1 MDKVW
6 TNYKLKIKKV
16 EIINNYIRNIVK
28 YYLLYDI
35 AKYCIIIDIKRFFV
49 RKVCMDRFDAR
60 DSGLII
66 SPLTTGDCAAAA
78 ARAAAASLLFK
89 FDYEYVTI
97 QHDGNTRTISV
108 YKDAEKCNN
117 NESHFYAVM
126 EGGMAPDIREKADIH
141 VSVSKVTDFRTVESK
156 AFMDIRYGN
165 LFLYAGEG
173 IGIASVDSFTAKRGQ
188 ALIEKDARK
197 LIFDAVA
204 GVCEI
209 SDGAQPLLIKVS
221 CPEGMLIAAKQ
232 AVGQNGFM
240 GGIGIMGSYGTI
252 SSVHQ
257 RDIASSIENQI
268 QAQIDMGVTS
278 ILVSPGD
285 YCADKIYEGIHVSL
299 KTAINCFN
307 FPGSAID
314 AACEAGVEN
323 LLLVGNVGK
332 LVKMAAG
339 IMNTNSYASDGRREI
354 FAAHTAI
361 VGGTSS
367 QVRTVMG
374 CTTCDEILALLNN
387 WGLRDRVMASI
398 MGKINEAVGRRC
410 NGRLRYGVALFSE
423 EFGLLGATADTRN
436 VLVKVSQDQYALSLK
451 LK

>member
-1 MDKVW
+1 
-6 TNYKLKIKKV
+6 
-16 EIINNYIRNIVK
+16 
-28 YYLLYDI
+28 
-35 AKYCIIIDIKRFFV
+35 
-49 RKVCMDRFDAR
+49 MDRFDAR

-97 QHDGNTRTISV
+97 QHEGNTRTISV
-108 YKDAEKCNN
+108 YKEAEKCTK
-117 NESHFYAVM
+117 NEVHFYAVM

-141 VSVSKVTDFRTVESK
+141 VSVSKITDFRSVDSK
-156 AFMDIRYGN
+156 AYMDVRYGN

-173 IGIASVDSFTAKRGQ
+173 VGIAGFDTPSAKKGH
-188 ALIEKDARK
+188 ALIEKDAQK

-204 GVCEI
+204 SVCEI

-221 CPEGMLIAAKQ
+221 CPEGVMIAAKQ
-232 AVGQNGFM
+232 AAGLNAFS
-240 GGIGIMGSYGTI
+240 GGITIMGDKGFLH
-252 SSVHQ
+252 SVHQ
-257 RDIASSIENQI
+257 RDIAASIENQI
-268 QAQIDMGVTS
+268 LAQTNMGVTS
-278 ILVSPGD
+278 ILISPGN

-307 FPGSAID
+307 FPGTAID
-314 AACEAGVEN
+314 AACDAGIEN
-323 LLLVGNVGK
+323 FLLVGNVGK

-374 CTTCDEILALLNN
+374 CTTCDEILSLLNN

-398 MGKINEAVGRRC
+398 MGKINEAVERRC
-410 NGRLRYGVALFSE
+410 HGRVKFGVALFSE
-423 EFGLLGATADTRN
+423 EFGLLGATANTRN
-436 VLVKVSQDQYALSLK
+436 VLVKVSQEQFALSLK

>member
-1 MDKVW
+1 
-6 TNYKLKIKKV
+6 
-16 EIINNYIRNIVK
+16 
-28 YYLLYDI
+28 
-35 AKYCIIIDIKRFFV
+35 
-49 RKVCMDRFDAR
+49 MDRFDAR

-97 QHDGNTRTISV
+97 QHEGNTRTISV
-108 YKDAEKCNN
+108 YKDAEKCSRD
-117 NESHFYAVM
+117 EAHFYAVM
-126 EGGMAPDIREKADIH
+126 EGGMAPDIRDKADIH
-141 VSVSKVTDFRTVESK
+141 VSVSRVTDFRKVDSR
-156 AFMDIRYGN
+156 AYMDVRYGN

-173 IGIASVDSFTAKRGQ
+173 IGIAAVDAPPTRKGQ
-188 ALIEKDARK
+188 ANIEKDARK

-221 CPEGMLIAAKQ
+221 CPEGIMIAAKQ
-232 AVGQNGFM
+232 SNALNAFM
-240 GGIGIMGSYGTI
+240 GGIGIMGNYGTI
-252 SSVHQ
+252 SDVHQ
-257 RDIASSIENQI
+257 RDIAGSIENQI
-268 QAQIDMGVTS
+268 REQIELGVKS

-285 YCADKIYEGIHVSL
+285 YCADKIYEGIHLSL
-299 KTAINCFN
+299 KTAVNCFN

-314 AACEAGVEN
+314 AACDAGVEN

-374 CTTCDEILALLNN
+374 CITCDEILALLNN

-398 MGKINEAVGRRC
+398 MGKINEAVARRC
-410 NGRLRYGVALFSE
+410 NGRLKFGVALFSE
-423 EFGLLGATADTRN
+423 EFGLLGATVDTRN
-436 VLVKVSQDQYALSLK
+436 VLIKVSQEQYALSLK

>member
-1 MDKVW
+1 
-6 TNYKLKIKKV
+6 
-16 EIINNYIRNIVK
+16 
-28 YYLLYDI
+28 
-35 AKYCIIIDIKRFFV
+35 
-49 RKVCMDRFDAR
+49 MDRFDAR

-141 VSVSKVTDFRTVESK
+141 VSVSKVTDFRNVASK
-156 AFMDIRYGN
+156 AFMDVRYGN
-165 LFLYAGEG
+165 LFLYVGEG
-173 IGIASVDSFTAKRGQ
+173 IGIAATDTATAKRGQ

-221 CPEGMLIAAKQ
+221 CPEGTLIAAKQ
-232 AVGQNGFM
+232 AIGQNGFM
-240 GGIGIMGSYGTI
+240 GGIGIMGNYGTI

-268 QAQIDMGVTS
+268 QTQIEMGVKS

-299 KTAINCFN
+299 KTAVNCFN

-314 AACEAGVEN
+314 AACDAGVEN

-398 MGKINEAVGRRC
+398 MSKINEAVGRRC

-436 VLVKVSQDQYALSLK
+436 VLVKFSQVQYALSLK

>member
-1 MDKVW
+1 
-6 TNYKLKIKKV
+6 
-16 EIINNYIRNIVK
+16 
-28 YYLLYDI
+28 
-35 AKYCIIIDIKRFFV
+35 
-49 RKVCMDRFDAR
+49 MDRFDAR

-97 QHDGNTRTISV
+97 QHEGNTRTISV
-108 YKDAEKCNN
+108 YKDAEKCSRD
-117 NESHFYAVM
+117 EAHFYAVM
-126 EGGMAPDIREKADIH
+126 EGGMAPDIRDKADIH
-141 VSVSKVTDFRTVESK
+141 VSVSRVTDFRKVDSR
-156 AFMDIRYGN
+156 AYMDVRYGN

-173 IGIASVDSFTAKRGQ
+173 IGIAAVDAPPTRKGQ
-188 ALIEKDARK
+188 ANIEKDARK

-221 CPEGMLIAAKQ
+221 CPEGIMIAAKQ
-232 AVGQNGFM
+232 SNALNAFM
-240 GGIGIMGSYGTI
+240 GGIGIMGNYGTI
-252 SSVHQ
+252 SDVHQ
-257 RDIASSIENQI
+257 RDIAGSIENQI
-268 QAQIDMGVTS
+268 REQIELGVKS

-285 YCADKIYEGIHVSL
+285 YCADKIYEGIHLSL
-299 KTAINCFN
+299 KTAVNCFN

-314 AACEAGVEN
+314 AACDAGVEN

-398 MGKINEAVGRRC
+398 MSKINEAVGRRC

>member
-1 MDKVW
+1 
-6 TNYKLKIKKV
+6 
-16 EIINNYIRNIVK
+16 
-28 YYLLYDI
+28 
-35 AKYCIIIDIKRFFV
+35 
-49 RKVCMDRFDAR
+49 MDRFDAR

-97 QHDGNTRTISV
+97 KHEGGNSRTISV
-108 YKDAEKCNN
+108 YKDPEKCSK
-117 NESHFYAVM
+117 NEAHFYAVM

-141 VSVSKVTDFRTVESK
+141 VSVSRVVDFRTVENK
-156 AFMDIRYGN
+156 AFMDTRYGN

-173 IGIASVDSFTAKRGQ
+173 IGIAATDTLSAKKGQ
-188 ALIEKDARK
+188 ALIEKEARM

-209 SDGAQPLLIKVS
+209 SDGAQPLMIKVS

-232 AVGQNGFM
+232 TVGQNAFM
-240 GGIGIMGSYGTI
+240 GGISIMGNYGSI

-257 RDIASSIENQI
+257 RDIAASIESQI
-268 QAQIDMGVTS
+268 QDQIDMGVKS
-278 ILVSPGD
+278 ILISPGG
-285 YCADKIYEGIHVSL
+285 YCAKKIYDAIHVSL
-299 KTAINCFN
+299 DTAVNCFN

-314 AACEAGVEN
+314 AACDAGVEN
-323 LLLVGNVGK
+323 ILLVGNVGK

-374 CTTCDEILALLNN
+374 CTTCDEILALLNK
-387 WGLRDRVMASI
+387 WGLRDKVMSSI

-410 NGRLRYGVALFSE
+410 SGRLRYGVALFSE
-423 EFGLLGATADTRN
+423 EFGFLGATADTRT
-436 VLVKVSQDQYALSLK
+436 VLAKVSQDQYALSLK

>member
-1 MDKVW
+1 
-6 TNYKLKIKKV
+6 
-16 EIINNYIRNIVK
+16 
-28 YYLLYDI
+28 
-35 AKYCIIIDIKRFFV
+35 
-49 RKVCMDRFDAR
+49 
-60 DSGLII
+60 
-66 SPLTTGDCAAAA
+66 
-78 ARAAAASLLFK
+78 
-89 FDYEYVTI
+89 
-97 QHDGNTRTISV
+97 
-108 YKDAEKCNN
+108 
-117 NESHFYAVM
+117 M
-126 EGGMAPDIREKADIH
+126 EGGMAPDIRDKSDIH
-141 VSVSKVTDFRTVESK
+141 VSVSRVTDFRKVDSR
-156 AFMDIRYGN
+156 AYMDVRYGN

-173 IGIASVDSFTAKRGQ
+173 IGIAAVDAPPTRKGQ
-188 ALIEKDARK
+188 ANIEKDARK

-221 CPEGMLIAAKQ
+221 CPEGIMIAAKQ
-232 AVGQNGFM
+232 SNALSAFM
-240 GGIGIMGSYGTI
+240 GGIGIMGNYGTI
-252 SSVHQ
+252 SDVHQ
-257 RDIASSIENQI
+257 RDIAGSIENQI
-268 QAQIDMGVTS
+268 REQIELGVKS

-285 YCADKIYEGIHVSL
+285 YCADKIYEGIHLSL
-299 KTAINCFN
+299 KTAVNCFN

-314 AACEAGVEN
+314 AACDAGVEN

-374 CTTCDEILALLNN
+374 CITCDEILALLNN

-398 MGKINEAVGRRC
+398 MGKINEAVARRC
-410 NGRLRYGVALFSE
+410 NGRLKFGVALFSE
-423 EFGLLGATADTRN
+423 EFGLLGATVDTRN
-436 VLVKVSQDQYALSLK
+436 VLIKVSQEQYALSLK

>member
-1 MDKVW
+1 
-6 TNYKLKIKKV
+6 
-16 EIINNYIRNIVK
+16 
-28 YYLLYDI
+28 
-35 AKYCIIIDIKRFFV
+35 
-49 RKVCMDRFDAR
+49 MDRFDAR

-97 QHDGNTRTISV
+97 QHEENTRTISV
-108 YKDAEKCNN
+108 YKDAEKCSRD
-117 NESHFYAVM
+117 EAHFYAVM
-126 EGGMAPDIREKADIH
+126 EGGMAPDIRDKADIH
-141 VSVSKVTDFRTVESK
+141 VSVSRVTDFRKVDSR
-156 AFMDIRYGN
+156 AYMDVRYGN

-173 IGIASVDSFTAKRGQ
+173 IGIAAVDAPPTRKGQ
-188 ALIEKDARK
+188 ANIEKDARK

-221 CPEGMLIAAKQ
+221 CPEGIMIAAKQ
-232 AVGQNGFM
+232 SNALNAFM
-240 GGIGIMGSYGTI
+240 GGIGIMGNYGTI
-252 SSVHQ
+252 SDVHQ
-257 RDIASSIENQI
+257 RDIAGSIENQI
-268 QAQIDMGVTS
+268 REQIELGVKS

-285 YCADKIYEGIHVSL
+285 YCADKIYEGIHLSL
-299 KTAINCFN
+299 KTAVNCFN

-314 AACEAGVEN
+314 AACDAGVEN

-374 CTTCDEILALLNN
+374 CITCDEILALLNN

-398 MGKINEAVGRRC
+398 MGKINEAVARRC
-410 NGRLRYGVALFSE
+410 NGRLKFGVALFSE
-423 EFGLLGATADTRN
+423 EFGLLGATVDTRN
-436 VLVKVSQDQYALSLK
+436 VLIKVSQEQYALSLK

>member
-1 MDKVW
+1 
-6 TNYKLKIKKV
+6 
-16 EIINNYIRNIVK
+16 
-28 YYLLYDI
+28 
-35 AKYCIIIDIKRFFV
+35 
-49 RKVCMDRFDAR
+49 MDRFDAR

-97 QHDGNTRTISV
+97 QHEGNTRTISV
-108 YKDAEKCNN
+108 YKDAEKCSRD
-117 NESHFYAVM
+117 EAHFYAVM
-126 EGGMAPDIREKADIH
+126 EGGMAPDIRDKADIH
-141 VSVSKVTDFRTVESK
+141 VSVSRVTDFRKVDSR
-156 AFMDIRYGN
+156 AYMDVRYGN

-173 IGIASVDSFTAKRGQ
+173 IGIAAVDSPPTRKGQ
-188 ALIEKDARK
+188 ANIEKDARK

-221 CPEGMLIAAKQ
+221 CPEGIMIAAKQ
-232 AVGQNGFM
+232 SNALNAFM
-240 GGIGIMGSYGTI
+240 GGIGIMGNYGTI
-252 SSVHQ
+252 SDVHQ
-257 RDIASSIENQI
+257 RDIAGSIENQI
-268 QAQIDMGVTS
+268 REQIELGVKS

-285 YCADKIYEGIHVSL
+285 YCADKIYEGIHLSL
-299 KTAINCFN
+299 KTAVNCFN

-314 AACEAGVEN
+314 AACDAGVEN

-374 CTTCDEILALLNN
+374 CITCDEILALLNN

-398 MGKINEAVGRRC
+398 MGKINEAVARRC
-410 NGRLRYGVALFSE
+410 NGRLKFGVALFSE
-423 EFGLLGATADTRN
+423 EFGLLGATVDTRN
-436 VLVKVSQDQYALSLK
+436 VLIKVSQEQYALSLK